1 MTRRISTQALK
12 MLSELVSENETQKHQ
27 LKELQVALWS
37 NISLGH
43 LRKQEWKYV
52 RIATEKVLELDPN
65 NVKALFRQAKALN
78 AEGEHQK
85 AKELLL
91 KASQIASSTEIQ
103 NELQLTNQ
111 LLDKQHNKE
120 KKIYSNIFGKLR
132 EERGLYHV
140 QFLHKCQ

>member
-1 MTRRISTQALK
+1 
-12 MLSELVSENETQKHQ
+12 MLSELVSENETQKQ
-27 LKELQVALWS
+27 QFQELQIALLS
-37 NISLGH
+37 NIALGH

-52 RIATEKVLELDPN
+52 RVATEKVLELDPK

-78 AEGEHQK
+78 AEGSHQK

-120 KKIYSNIFGKLR
+120 KKIYSNIFSKLQ
-132 EERGLYHV
+132 EEKGLYHV
-140 QFLHKCQ
+140 HFLHK